1 VVTLAEK
8 QFGANSPYL
17 VRDLTAEAN
26 ALRQLGRTEE
36 ASRIERRTQSIQ
48 SAQSAQTNPN

>member
-1 VVTLAEK
+1 
-8 QFGANSPYL
+8 

-26 ALRQLGRTEE
+26 ALRQLGRTDE

-48 SAQSAQTNPN
+48 SAQANPN